1 MKVSKGG
8 QPIIQPARLS
18 SYHLVPSR
26 PVRERANEEL
36 RVTCEK
42 EKKKERKM
50 ERVERGEFDS
60 RVLSRSS
67 ISFFPRRCILGEK
80 APVS

>member
-1 MKVSKGG
+1 
-8 QPIIQPARLS
+8 
-18 SYHLVPSR
+18 
-26 PVRERANEEL
+26 
-36 RVTCEK
+36 
-42 EKKKERKM
+42 M

-80 APVS
+80 APVSWTFLLQKPLFCLPLIFPFF